1 MHAERTAIHK
11 YRSPAASGMLGEAV
25 PAHRRGHR
33 AKFPTSMAGRQE
45 HIPLAIGYMV
55 ASGVLFSVT
64 SAASKWLVEV
74 YPVGEV
80 LFARAFGGL
89 IACAMFI
96 VPIYGLAVF
105 RTSRPGAH
113 ALRGISQ
120 TTSQTLLLIAFS
132 MMPLASA
139 TAINF
144 SSPLFATLASAIF
157 LKEAV
162 GPARAAALVVGF
174 LGVLIVTN
182 PGAETFQIGA
192 MFALANAVLFGTVT
206 AGVRGMTTTES
217 AGTLTM
223 YQLGIL
229 TLTFGLSVP
238 FAFVMPTGADA
249 LWLLLNGAGN
259 GVAQYWWTRA
269 IHMAPTAAVVP
280 FNYLSL
286 VWAAML
292 GFAIW
297 GDVPTLGLVA
307 GAAIVVGSG
316 LFLLWRE
323 TRKPPAAPPAS

>member
-1 MHAERTAIHK
+1 
-11 YRSPAASGMLGEAV
+11 
-25 PAHRRGHR
+25 
-33 AKFPTSMAGRQE
+33 
-45 HIPLAIGYMV
+45 MV
-55 ASGVLFSVT
+55 AAGVLFALS
-64 SAASKWLVEV
+64 SAASKWLVDT

-80 LFARAFGGL
+80 LFVRAFAGL
-89 IACAMFI
+89 IACAFFI
-96 VPIYGLAVF
+96 LPIYGLVVF
-105 RTSRPGAH
+105 RTSRPAAH
-113 ALRGISQ
+113 LLRGVSQ
-120 TTSQTLLLIAFS
+120 TTSQSLLLIAFS

-162 GPARAAALVVGF
+162 GPVRAAVLAIGF

-182 PGAETFQIGA
+182 PGADTFQIGA
-192 MFALANAVLFGTVT
+192 LYALANAILFGTVT

-223 YQLGIL
+223 YQLL
-229 TLTFGLSVP
+229 MLSVTFGLSLP
-238 FAFVMPTGADA
+238 FAFVMPTGIDA
-249 LWLLLNGAGN
+249 LWLAANGVGN
-259 GVAQYWWTRA
+259 GIAQYWWTRA

-297 GDVPTLGLVA
+297 GEVPTIGLVA
-307 GAAIVVGSG
+307 GSAIVVGSG
-316 LFLLWRE
+316 LFLLWHE
-323 TRKPPAAPPAS
+323 TRKAAVPPATG